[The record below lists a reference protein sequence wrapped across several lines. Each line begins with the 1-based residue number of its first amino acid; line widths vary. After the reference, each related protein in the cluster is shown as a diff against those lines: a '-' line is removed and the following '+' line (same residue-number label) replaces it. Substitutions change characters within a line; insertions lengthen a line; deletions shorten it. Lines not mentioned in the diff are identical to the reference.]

1 MSIWTYNTPPVSRP
15 ISDYPA
21 HIAIVPHISV
31 VLSRGFVL
39 CHALTG
45 FRRAPLCRFI
55 ALSVPSCIFA
65 EGLPSQFF
73 CNGMDYPCG
82 YSPASDSAGRG
93 WQCRAGRLFLR
104 LEAALIRR
112 ETYKNRPARWRR
124 LLIQVHLCNI
134 SSLDYCHVLRIFCA
148 LYGKFFTKIVAI
160 LSNSIYFVSEDISMF
175 RTSLLRSA
183 LFPTRGK
190 CW

>member
-1 MSIWTYNTPPVSRP
+1 MGALNLSEIGQCFSKTYCVYNRRPSVYVDTTLKPVYRVSIWTYNTPPVSRP

-104 LEAALIRR
+104 LEASLIRR
-112 ETYKNRPARWRR
+112 ETYKNRPAR
-124 LLIQVHLCNI
+124 
-134 SSLDYCHVLRIFCA
+134 
-148 LYGKFFTKIVAI
+148 
-160 LSNSIYFVSEDISMF
+160 
-175 RTSLLRSA
+175 
-183 LFPTRGK
+183 
-190 CW
+190 